1 MSPGEIVVRIIARTV
16 ALVEATLGNLVNV
29 TNVSGNVTPS
39 LLPSGETFVG
49 YLSNLVEGMASG
61 MASLLSTIMSYVG

>member
-1 MSPGEIVVRIIARTV
+1 LVAGEYIASIITKTV
-16 ALVEATLGNLVNV
+16 ALIEATLGTLMDV

-49 YLSNLVEGMASG
+49 VLGDLFRGLVNLMANIMNYLS
-61 MASLLSTIMSYVG
+61 